1 MKIGELKKK
10 RQSQAG
16 RFTPVRSDI
25 FYKSRGFEQI
35 DMLDIIAER
44 STGHHRNGMYD
55 ITGFSV
61 LVFSCNVGNSASF
74 AKDIETTISGIS
86 SLLTKSV

>member
-1 MKIGELKKK
+1 MKKG
-10 RQSQAG
+10 QSQAG

-44 STGHHRNGMYD
+44 SAGHQINGLYD
-55 ITGFSV
+55 ITGFSA
-61 LVFSCNVGNSASF
+61 LVFSCDAGNTAGSD
-74 AKDIETTISGIS
+74 KNIETTISGIS
-86 SLLTKSV
+86 SILTKSV